1 MLLAASR
8 RPDVAAV
15 VSVGAFSHPA
25 AMMRRWLA
33 TKRIREWPL
42 GRYILGYVQKT
53 IGHRLDD
60 IAPVNTIAR
69 VRCPVLLVHG
79 ADDDVVPLADARQ
92 ILAARSHEG
101 VELLVPG
108 GGHDSFA
115 DLETHM
121 EQLVDF
127 LHFALE
133 PGTDDAA
140 SAQGRAELRY

>member
-1 MLLAASR
+1 
-8 RPDVAAV
+8 
-15 VSVGAFSHPA
+15 
-25 AMMRRWLA
+25 
-33 TKRIREWPL
+33 
-42 GRYILGYVQKT
+42 
-53 IGHRLDD
+53 
-60 IAPVNTIAR
+60 
-69 VRCPVLLVHG
+69 VHG
-79 ADDDVVPLADARQ
+79 ADDDVVPLGDARQ
-92 ILAARSHEG
+92 ILTARTHEG